1 MTRQP
6 GSERSMQWLLDRV
19 DSLEAK
25 VEIRKDWEIHC
36 RDGLGEL
43 RREFDDFRSRAYLAL
58 FALGVGLIGVL
69 IAIRIGG

>member
-6 GSERSMQWLLDRV
+6 GSESSMQWLLERV
-19 DSLEAK
+19 DA
-25 VEIRKDWEIHC
+25 VESKLTTRKEWDAHLV
-36 RDGLGEL
+36 DGLGKL

-69 IAIRIGG
+69 IAIKIGG